1 MIVDERG
8 KPFRP
13 PFDWSGGEMIKRR
26 LDAQM
31 RDFLR
36 PSPLVRML
44 KLGQLRD
51 IAEECQRWENKGT
64 LPRRAW

>member
-1 MIVDERG
+1 
-8 KPFRP
+8 
-13 PFDWSGGEMIKRR
+13 MIKRR

-31 RDFLR
+31 REFLR

-64 LPRRAW
+64 LPPAGVVKFRVEGRYE